1 MLAPGLL
8 RPIAY
13 HSRKATSSS
22 HNLDLVFSHYC
33 TRRGHLTP
41 CALLKLC
48 LLRTVCLDRLTLDTK
63 DVQPWGDATVDQ
75 VLEYAA
81 LSAKWENNDAID
93 RAITQAVGDR
103 SRLTGNAVERI
114 VPFNPVDKKTTAVFT
129 TPEGRR
135 LHATKGA
142 PQVPF

>member
-1 MLAPGLL
+1 M
-8 RPIAY
+8 
-13 HSRKATSSS
+13 
-22 HNLDLVFSHYC
+22 
-33 TRRGHLTP
+33 
-41 CALLKLC
+41 C
-48 LLRTVCLDRLTLDTK
+48 LLRLTLDTT
-63 DVQPWGDATVDQ
+63 DVQPWEDATIDQ

-103 SRLTGNAVERI
+103 SRIAGHTIERV

-135 LHATKGA
+135 LHAAKGA
-142 PQVPF
+142 PQVSS

>member
-1 MLAPGLL
+1 M
-8 RPIAY
+8 
-13 HSRKATSSS
+13 
-22 HNLDLVFSHYC
+22 
-33 TRRGHLTP
+33 
-41 CALLKLC
+41 C
-48 LLRTVCLDRLTLDTK
+48 LYRLTLDTQ

-103 SRLTGNAVERI
+103 NKLAGNVVER
-114 VPFNPVDKKTTAVFT
+114 VVSFNPVDKKTTAVFS

-142 PQVPF
+142 PQVTFCCRSEYRCPLEEQAGRD